1 MYISMTYLDSP
12 DNNIFLSENME
23 DPVLVDSRMSNYII
37 LGGIGI
43 IIATIAAV
51 VSENFSILNLNGAI
65 SLLETCSY
73 LFYSSSLILLIGL
86 IFKDSAL
93 LNKKFELFKNRDN
106 QFLLLI
112 FLMILLLTVFPI
124 LDKLSER
131 LSYFLVPEFL
141 YGALT
146 IFIFTSITKNIM
158 ASK

>member
-1 MYISMTYLDSP
+1 MTYLDQS
-12 DNNIFLSENME
+12 DSNTFLSENVE
-23 DPVLVDSRMSNYII
+23 DMVLVDSRMSNYII

-51 VSENFSILNLNGAI
+51 VSENFSKLNLNGTI
-65 SLLETCSY
+65 SLFGTCSY
-73 LFYSSSLILLIGL
+73 LFYSSFLILLIGL
-86 IFKDSAL
+86 IFKDSVL

-131 LSYFLVPEFL
+131 LSYFLLPEFL

-158 ASK
+158 SSK